1 MFSDTLHLTN
11 DSLDKMQFLNKAV
24 KENRDIIELIVANFG
39 NYIDRLSNKI
49 FLHSVNNA
57 EKVSKMNETINFIKG

>member
-39 NYIDRLSNKI
+39 NYIDRLF

-57 EKVSKMNETINFIKG
+57 EKFSKMNETINFIKG